1 MHNPAHYPVVMY
13 WSLADQA
20 YLVEVPDLPGCL
32 SDGPT
37 QAEAIANSR
46 VIIQEWLDFAQEAGR
61 DIPAPSE
68 RLRVAA

>member
-1 MHNPAHYPVVMY
+1 MYNPTRYPVVVY
-13 WSLADQA
+13 WSEEDQA

-32 SDGPT
+32 ADGLT

-46 VIIQEWLDFAQEAGR
+46 VIIQEWLDFAQELGR

>member
-1 MHNPAHYPVVMY
+1 MYNPARYPVVVY
-13 WSLADQA
+13 WSEEDQA

-32 SDGPT
+32 ADGLT

-46 VIIQEWLDFAQEAGR
+46 VIIQEWLDFAQELGR